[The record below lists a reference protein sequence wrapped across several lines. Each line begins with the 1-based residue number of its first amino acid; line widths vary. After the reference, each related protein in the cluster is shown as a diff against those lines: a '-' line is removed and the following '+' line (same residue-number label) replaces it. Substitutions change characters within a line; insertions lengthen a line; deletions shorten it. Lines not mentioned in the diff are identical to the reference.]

1 MVDELL
7 GGALLDD
14 DTAVHE
20 EDSGRSGAG
29 KSTLA
34 SLIRGELAPAS
45 GSVTLNGVP
54 TSSFGDGAAR
64 DAVLTTLKN
73 NGKSLEY
80 VVSEYPLEW
89 KE

>member
-1 MVDELL
+1 MSSD
-7 GGALLDD
+7 AR
-14 DTAVHE
+14 
-20 EDSGRSGAG
+20 GRKARIERMNGLSSGAG
-29 KSTLA
+29 SQLF
-34 SLIRGELAPAS
+34 RRC
-45 GSVTLNGVP
+45 
-54 TSSFGDGAAR
+54 GDGAAR